1 MVRNR
6 YIVRR
11 SMTPQSLPLG
21 YGIDFGTSNSAVSIA
36 YSDRVEVLPL
46 GASRSSRT
54 LPSFIYLH
62 RAGRRAAGDEAVKT
76 FLKSGHEKTDSW
88 PCPPTPSRWD
98 TASPQSRNAGA
109 PHDP

>member
-62 RAGRRAAGDEAVKT
+62 RAGRRAAGDEALKT
-76 FLKSGHEKTDSW
+76 FLKSAHAKTHSS
-88 PCPPTPSRWD
+88 PSPLAPYGCAPHSPPSR
-98 TASPQSRNAGA
+98 
-109 PHDP
+109 